1 MLCPCAL
8 HSPVQAVAH
17 VCEEPGSHG
26 AAGAGAMVCE
36 ARAVARRSPPL
47 RRVCVIA
54 GLRPRDGERA
64 PSAVKIV
71 V

>member
-1 MLCPCAL
+1 
-8 HSPVQAVAH
+8 
-17 VCEEPGSHG
+17 
-26 AAGAGAMVCE
+26 MVCE